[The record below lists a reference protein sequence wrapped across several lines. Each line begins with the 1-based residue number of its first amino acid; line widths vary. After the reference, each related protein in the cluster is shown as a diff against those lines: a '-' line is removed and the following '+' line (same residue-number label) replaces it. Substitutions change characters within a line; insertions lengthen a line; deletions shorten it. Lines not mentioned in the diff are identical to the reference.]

1 MNPEATG
8 KPKPSLLTGA
18 LGAQVLSLFLPCLLM
33 WWTNAG
39 ALRVFSSQRWSVGN
53 LIALVITAVILC
65 STGTLVLGLILV
77 AIVRRRPETTG
88 EQLKRQVVRKGAIYG
103 AVLAFFNVPAY
114 LGFLHVGNPGF
125 IPILGVG
132 GAMAGAWIGWRVYGK
147 LEPPQPFW
155 PRFSLGTLVLIVVV
169 WAALFFLYA
178 PKEW

>member
-1 MNPEATG
+1 MNEQTSDR
-8 KPKPSLLTGA
+8 PKPSVLTGA
-18 LGAQVLSLFLPCLLM
+18 LGAQVFSLLVPCVLM

-53 LIALVITAVILC
+53 MIALVITAVILC
-65 STGTLVLGLILV
+65 SPGTLVLGLILV
-77 AIVRRRPETTG
+77 AIVRRRSETTG
-88 EQLKRQVVRKGAIYG
+88 EQLKRRVVREGAIYG
-103 AVLAFFNVPAY
+103 ALLAFLNVPAY
-114 LGFLHVGNPGF
+114 LGFIHVGNPGF

-132 GAMAGAWIGWRVYGK
+132 GAMAGSWIGWRVYGK

-155 PRFSLGTLVLIVVV
+155 PRFSLGTLLLLVLG

>member
-1 MNPEATG
+1 VSNEPFER
-8 KPKPSLLTGA
+8 PKPWLLTGA
-18 LGAQVLSLFLPCLLM
+18 LGAQVFSLFVPCLLM

-39 ALRVFSSQRWSVGN
+39 ALRVFSSARWSVGN
-53 LIALVITAVILC
+53 MIALLITAVILC

-77 AIVRRRPETTG
+77 AIVRRPSEVKG
-88 EQLKRQVVRKGAIYG
+88 EQLKRRVVREGAIYG
-103 AVLAFFNVPAY
+103 AVLAFFNIPAY
-114 LGFLHVGNPGF
+114 LGFIHVGNPGF

-155 PRFSLGTLVLIVVV
+155 PRFSLKTLIFFILG
-169 WAALFFLYA
+169 WAALFFIYA